1 MVTGR
6 LEDVETVVIGAYC
19 EYFLRL
25 KVAIVYLQ
33 TCFFEINCVKCIL
46 NSLRHADFGQVV
58 EVVAVGEEGG
68 LETGGVGGGREGG
81 EVDVE
86 PGEGAAFHLA
96 VLHAVGEFAVV
107 VVGGEVEVAV
117 FVFKEVADVGGV
129 EDEAAAGGEEGLDV
143 GEEMGQSTDGADDAN
158 AVHEHEQ
165 GVETALHGPEVLLYG
180 VADAAGLHCF
190 DRERRD
196 VDGRDVE
203 TALLQDECVATGT
216 GTDIEHAAAAVAQGL
231 LFEWRHGVEGAEK
244 RVDGHFVFVEVG
256 REHAQAVGPSVFVI
270 VGNGRAHG
278 VVLGSHVGR
287 WGRKLREGE
296 ESGEGWG
303 V

>member
-1 MVTGR
+1 MVDTGH
-6 LEDVETVVIGAYC
+6 
-19 EYFLRL
+19 LR
-25 KVAIVYLQ
+25 
-33 TCFFEINCVKCIL
+33 TFFDKTYVP
-46 NSLRHADFGQVV
+46 SLCHVQLGQVV

-86 PGEGAAFHLA
+86 PGEGVTFHLS
-96 VLHAVGEFAVV
+96 VLHTVGEFAVI
-107 VVGGEVEVAV
+107 VVGGQVNVAV
-117 FVFKEVADVGGV
+117 FVFKKITDVGGV
-129 EDEAAAGGEEGLDV
+129 DDEASAGSEEGLDL
-143 GEEMGQSTDGADDAN
+143 GEKVGQSADGTHNAN

-165 GVETALHGPEVLLYG
+165 GVEVAGHGPEVLLNG
-180 VADAAGLHCF
+180 LADAAGLHGF

-196 VDGRDVE
+196 VDGCDVDG
-203 TALLQDECVATGT
+203 ALLQDERVASRAGS
-216 GTDIEHAAAAVAQGL
+216 DVEHVAAAVAQGL

-278 VVLGSHVGR
+278 VLLGSHMGR
-287 WGRKLREGE
+287 WGRRLREGE
-296 ESGEGWG
+296 ASGEGWG